1 MMAENAAERL
11 GGHGRGEHIMS
22 MLKSKTGPL
31 PNYVWI
37 FGGVAVVA
45 FFVFRNRK
53 AHPSSGSGG
62 SGGSDPQGQ
71 FSSSTTTTDPNT
83 GTSTSYTANG
93 PTSGFLSG
101 GALTG
106 WNASPMGYSGG
117 DVYVNYPGSSTDPGY
132 QGPTLPPV
140 NATMAGVGQTG
151 SYWWTLGADTKPN
164 DLANTVYR
172 LGITD
177 KNVTPGATQV
187 MAADL
192 INIMH
197 ANPQMDWTKIT
208 NDKGKIP
215 AGTSIF
221 VPIAGGNAGQQLV
234 LPKEASLVAPSGYD
248 PVALRATMH
257 TAVSPGVW

>member
-1 MMAENAAERL
+1 MAENAAERL
-11 GGHGRGEHIMS
+11 GGHGRGEKITGF
-22 MLKSKTGPL
+22 LKNKTGPL

-37 FGGVAVVA
+37 FAGVAVVA
-45 FFVFRNRK
+45 FFAFR
-53 AHPSSGSGG
+53 SSKSKGTKPAGG
-62 SGGSDPQGQ
+62 GASDPMGQ
-71 FSSSTTTTDPNT
+71 FSSTTSSTDPNT
-83 GTSTSYTANG
+83 GTSTSYTASG

-106 WNASPMGYSGG
+106 WNAQPMGYSGG

-140 NATMAGVGQTG
+140 NAPMAGVGQTG
-151 SYWWTLGADTKPN
+151 SYWYTLGKDTAAN
-164 DLANTVYR
+164 DLANAVYR
-172 LGITD
+172 LGITPQ
-177 KNVTPGATQV
+177 NVTPGATQV

-192 INIMH
+192 VNIMH
-197 ANPQMDWTKIT
+197 ANPQLDWTRLT

-215 AGTSIF
+215 AGTAIF
-221 VPIAGGNAGQQLV
+221 VPIAGGNAGQQLT
-234 LPKEASLVAPSGYD
+234 LSPEMSLNAPAGYD